1 MEVRPTKTEKLFL
14 KLGYNLFYDLF
25 EEVMDDSFWIKEPW
39 YRYSKVSQTFAVY
52 AELLAYEPFKHILKA
67 IKKQRPPMESEI
79 GGPLFKFVRNVL
91 AHFPLFESWDEI
103 WISKELVNWQK
114 DGLTI
119 DRFLKKFSGHTE
131 VKYRFWEAEK
141 KRMTYMSICFPEQYD
156 ENKIYLKDI
165 ISEKDGVKFSL
176 IMMRNILN
184 TQVESVNEK
193 T

>member
-1 MEVRPTKTEKLFL
+1 MEVRPTKAEELFL
-14 KLGYNLFYDLF
+14 KLGYNRFYDLF
-25 EEVMDDSFWIKEPW
+25 EEILDDGFWIKEPW
-39 YRYSKVSQTFAVY
+39 YRYSKVSQAFTVY
-52 AELLAYEPFKHILKA
+52 AELLTYEPFKHILKA

-114 DGLTI
+114 SGLTI
-119 DRFLKKFSGHTE
+119 DRFLNKFSGHAE

-176 IMMRNILN
+176 IMMKNILN

-193 T
+193 A